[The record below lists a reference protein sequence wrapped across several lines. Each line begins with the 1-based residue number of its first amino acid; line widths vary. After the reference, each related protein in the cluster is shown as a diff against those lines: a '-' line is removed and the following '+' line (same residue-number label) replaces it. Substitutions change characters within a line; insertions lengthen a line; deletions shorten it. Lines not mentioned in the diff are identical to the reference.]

1 MGTKSDPNFISCI
14 IGYCAEFLT
23 VFPVFLFG
31 RTNIQW
37 RYEPHHK
44 KQEQQQKKTT
54 NKQTNKK
61 RLEIGAR
68 EDLRFLHK
76 HRVGHKYTHKISSH

>member
-1 MGTKSDPNFISCI
+1 MVTKSDPNFISCI

-37 RYEPHHK
+37 RYEPHKK
-44 KQEQQQKKTT
+44 KQEQQKKIK
-54 NKQTNKK
+54 NK
-61 RLEIGAR
+61 
-68 EDLRFLHK
+68 
-76 HRVGHKYTHKISSH
+76 